1 MRAVVALPKSEYC
14 TTKDLLM
21 EQIKT
26 AVSVLLVT
34 HQQELEAVLR
44 GDFATVKSAQG
55 QLKIR
60 TRTKMLLIERYRQ
73 HLSEH
78 GC

>member
-1 MRAVVALPKSEYC
+1 MTQSCA
-14 TTKDLLM
+14 TKDLLI

-34 HQQELEAVLR
+34 HQQELEAVLG
-44 GDFATVKSAQG
+44 GDFAAVKSAQG
-55 QLKIR
+55 RLTIC
-60 TRTKMLLIERYRQ
+60 TRTKILLIERYRQ